1 MSNLKS
7 LLLRIN
13 SVNSTK
19 KITRVMQ
26 MIATSK
32 LKQARTSLVAARRY
46 RDEVLRSLE
55 IFGKFREEVSSSDVP
70 AQGDVLVAFSAD
82 RGLCGGYNSSLIRH
96 LRSLANEFK
105 DSGATFCFIGKK
117 ISFFAEQFRSARTNT
132 SGSDDVDFCFFN
144 KLVTSLGSNAVFRC
158 LYTKC
163 ESVMNMH
170 SVLLRIPAASDFL
183 FHDVCTS
190 HLEPENKKLFTSLYV
205 QYVCTQ
211 LYVCLREA
219 KVSENMSRMLA
230 MDGATKNAQEVGDK
244 LRRRYNSA
252 RQEKITKELIEVIS
266 GAEVI

>member
-1 MSNLKS
+1 MSDLKS

-32 LKQARTSLVAARRY
+32 LKQARISLIAARRY

-55 IFGKFREEVSSSDVP
+55 IFGKFREERSSSDIP
-70 AQGDVLVAFSAD
+70 TQGDVLVAFSAD

-96 LRSLANEFK
+96 LRSLADEFR
-105 DSGATFCFIGKK
+105 DRGATFYFIGKK
-117 ISFFAEQFRSARTNT
+117 ISFFAEQFPSVHTNT
-132 SGSDDVDFCFFN
+132 SGSEVDFHFLN
-144 KLVTSLGSNAVFRC
+144 RVVTSLGSSAVFHC
-158 LYTKC
+158 LYTKY
-163 ESVMNMH
+163 ESAMNMH
-170 SVLLRIPAASDFL
+170 SVLLRIPAASDFV
-183 FHDVCTS
+183 FHDERTS
-190 HLEPENKKLFTSLYV
+190 YLEPEHKQLFAFLYIK
-205 QYVCTQ
+205 YVCAQ

-252 RQEKITKELIEVIS
+252 RQEKITKELIEVVS